1 MPQYFGAPNGSS
13 RSRRTIVASSHPGD
27 AGRPAEFGGLGEV
40 GRCESAHRLVLPSEG
55 TLPVP
60 AERVGRLILAK
71 TTAASASRRVWW
83 CIRGCHRM
91 ITAGIWAAS
100 TVMHPLA

>member
-13 RSRRTIVASSHPGD
+13 RSRRRIVARGHPGD
-27 AGRPAEFGGLGEV
+27 VGRPAEFGGLGDV
-40 GRCESAHRLVLPSEG
+40 GRSESAYQVLLSEG

-60 AERVGRLILAK
+60 AERVGRLILVNS
-71 TTAASASRRVWW
+71 TAASASRRVWW

-91 ITAGIWAAS
+91 ISAGIWAAS
-100 TVMHPLA
+100 TVMRPLA